1 MALSPPKD
9 KKLADFGADPSIPEI
24 SNPNLRSTKVR
35 GNQRLLTIT
44 ELQRTDSPNGI
55 DFVPSGV
62 EFKFSKENFSAPR
75 GPQSFQLQLRTSRQ
89 DLPGSEEPVEQV
101 LGWNYNPFTV
111 TGVWDDRY
119 AGTGYAEQTRRDFED
134 MVKRGNLI
142 KYQFEQLSIRGLI
155 TSFQVNWKRADLIGY
170 SFTISPHYRYKGETV
185 RVDANKAVKVTMDP
199 KTAVAKARQALELLK
214 ADQDLAGIRANAR
227 VQQLLKSTAF
237 SDINAGLDTI
247 ESGVSRA
254 ENTVQNEI
262 LKPGQDAANALNR
275 GAQAMSSV
283 KTAVSSLLSTSRNI
297 VASVHMSTSSL
308 VENLKFESWSRSIS
322 ANALLL
328 AGVADDSATQ
338 MALRA
343 QPKPKR
349 LHRVRGG
356 ESLYQIST
364 MYYGTPFHW
373 RDILFANNL
382 TSIVLNGGELLT
394 IPDIKLQQS

>member
-1 MALSPPKD
+1 
-9 KKLADFGADPSIPEI
+9 
-24 SNPNLRSTKVR
+24 
-35 GNQRLLTIT
+35 
-44 ELQRTDSPNGI
+44 
-55 DFVPSGV
+55 VPSGT
-62 EFKFSKENFSAPR
+62 EFKFAKENFSAPR
-75 GPQSFQLQLRTSRQ
+75 GPQAFGLQLRTARQ

-101 LGWNYNPFTV
+101 LGWNYTPFTV
-111 TGVWDDRY
+111 SGVWDDRY

-155 TSFQVNWKRADLIGY
+155 TQFNLNWKRADMIGY

-185 RVDANKAVKVTMDP
+185 RVDANKAVKVTLDP
-199 KTAVAKARQALELLK
+199 KTAVSKARQALELLK
-214 ADQDLAGIRANAR
+214 ADQDLAGIRANAQ
-227 VQQLLKSTAF
+227 VQQLLKSSIF
-237 SDINAGLDTI
+237 SSINSGLDTI

-275 GAQAMSSV
+275 GAQAMGSV
-283 KTAVSSLLSTSRNI
+283 KTAVSSLLSTSRGI

-308 VENLKFESWSRSIS
+308 VENLKFETWSRALS
-322 ANALLL
+322 ADALLL

-349 LHRVRGG
+349 LHRVRQG
-356 ESLYQIST
+356 ESLYQISSL
-364 MYYGTPFHW
+364 YYGTPFHW
-373 RDILFANNL
+373 RDILLANNL
-382 TSIVLNGGELLT
+382 NTIVLTGGELLT
-394 IPDIKLQQS
+394 IPDVKLQQS